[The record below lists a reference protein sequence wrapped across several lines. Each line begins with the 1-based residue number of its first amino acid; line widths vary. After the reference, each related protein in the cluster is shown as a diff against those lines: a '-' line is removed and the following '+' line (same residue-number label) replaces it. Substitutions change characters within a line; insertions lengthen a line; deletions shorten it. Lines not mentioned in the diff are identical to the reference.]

1 MTIVINFIGVIL
13 FIIGYLFFLKG
24 QRTILQKNEQQQQYN
39 QKLAKQTKELTDQ
52 NSNLLATI
60 TSKQEQIKS
69 IEQQFEKQKSR
80 IDEDLAARKEI
91 FEIKV
96 QQANSAAYTEITQI
110 HTDLNNIR
118 ESAKKQKIE
127 IQAEIDKIRSSLSAG
142 VEARLREQEKK
153 EKINFYKLSINETDL
168 SDVKILENLKPTLHK
183 PVILSKLIW
192 TQYFQKQMNELCD
205 RVLGKESV
213 CGIYKITNLLTEQAY
228 IGQSVNVAD
237 RWKQHCKCGLGIDAS
252 ATNKLY
258 NAMQKYGVWNFS
270 FELLE
275 QIHQRNLLNE
285 KEKFWIEMYQS
296 NKFGYNGNAGVKNAS
311 KN

>member
-96 QQANSAAYTEITQI
+96 QQANSAAYAEITQI

-127 IQAEIDKIRSSLSAG
+127 IQAEINKIRSSLSAG

-168 SDVKILENLKPTLHK
+168 SDVKVLENLKSTLHK

-205 RVLGKESV
+205 RVLGKESI

-285 KEKFWIEMYQS
+285 KEKFWIDMYQS
-296 NKFGYNGNAGVKNAS
+296 NKFGYNSTKGNNTL
-311 KN
+311 

>member
-39 QKLAKQTKELTDQ
+39 QKLAKQTKELIDQ
-52 NSNLLATI
+52 NFNLSSTVAY
-60 TSKQEQIKS
+60 KQEQIKS
-69 IEQQFEKQKSR
+69 IEQQFERQKKR

-91 FEIKV
+91 FDIKV
-96 QQANSAAYTEITQI
+96 QQATNAAYAEITHI
-110 HTDLNNIR
+110 HTDLNNIK
-118 ESAKKQKIE
+118 ESAKKQKME
-127 IQAEIDKIRSSLSAG
+127 IRAEIDKIRSSLSAG

-168 SDVKILENLKPTLHK
+168 SDVKVLENLKPTLHK

-205 RVLGKESV
+205 RVLGKESI

-252 ATNKLY
+252 TTNKLY

-275 QIHQRNLLNE
+275 QVHQRNLLNE
-285 KEKFWIEMYQS
+285 KEKFWIDMYQS
-296 NKFGYNGNAGVKNAS
+296 NKFGYNSTKGNL
-311 KN
+311 

>member
-1 MTIVINFIGVIL
+1 MTIVINLIGVIL
-13 FIIGYLFFLKG
+13 FIIGYCFFLKG

-39 QKLAKQTKELTDQ
+39 QKLAEQTNQLANQ
-52 NSNLLATI
+52 NLNLSVTI
-60 TSKQEQIKS
+60 ASKQEQIKS
-69 IEQQFEKQKSR
+69 IEQQFEQQKKR

-91 FEIKV
+91 FDIKV
-96 QQANSAAYTEITQI
+96 QQANSAAYAEITQI

-118 ESAKKQKIE
+118 DSAKKQKME
-127 IQAEIDKIRSSLSAG
+127 IQAEIDKIKSSLSAG
-142 VEARLREQEKK
+142 VEARLRDQEKK
-153 EKINFYKLSINETDL
+153 EKINFYKLFINETDL
-168 SDVKILENLKPTLHK
+168 SDVKVLENLKPTLHK

-205 RVLGKESV
+205 RVLGKESI

-275 QIHQRNLLNE
+275 QVHQRNLLNE

>member
-1 MTIVINFIGVIL
+1 MTIVINLIGVIL
-13 FIIGYLFFLKG
+13 FIIGYCFFLKG

-39 QKLAKQTKELTDQ
+39 QKLAEQTNQLANQ
-52 NSNLLATI
+52 NLNLSVTI
-60 TSKQEQIKS
+60 ASKQEQIKS
-69 IEQQFEKQKSR
+69 IEQQFEQQKKR

-91 FEIKV
+91 FDIKV
-96 QQANSAAYTEITQI
+96 QQANSAAYAEITQI

-118 ESAKKQKIE
+118 DSAKKQKME
-127 IQAEIDKIRSSLSAG
+127 IQAEIDKIKSSLSAG
-142 VEARLREQEKK
+142 VEARLRDQEKK
-153 EKINFYKLSINETDL
+153 EKINFYKLFINETDL
-168 SDVKILENLKPTLHK
+168 SDVKVLENLKPTLHK

-205 RVLGKESV
+205 RVLGKESI

-275 QIHQRNLLNE
+275 QVHQRNLLNE

-296 NKFGYNGNAGVKNAS
+296 NKFGYNSTKGNLT
-311 KN
+311 

>member
-13 FIIGYLFFLKG
+13 FIIGYCFFLKG

-39 QKLAKQTKELTDQ
+39 QKLTEQANQLANQ
-52 NSNLLATI
+52 NLNLLATI
-60 TSKQEQIKS
+60 ASKQEQIKS
-69 IEQQFEKQKSR
+69 IEQQFEKQKKR
-80 IDEDLAARKEI
+80 IDEDLAARQEI
-91 FEIKV
+91 FDIKV
-96 QQANSAAYTEITQI
+96 QQANSAAYAEITQI

-118 ESAKKQKIE
+118 DSAKKQKME
-127 IQAEIDKIRSSLSAG
+127 IRAEIDKIRSSLSAG
-142 VEARLREQEKK
+142 VEARLRDQEKK
-153 EKINFYKLSINETDL
+153 EKINFYKLYITETDL
-168 SDVKILENLKPTLHK
+168 SDVKVLENLKPTLHK

-237 RWKQHCKCGLGIDAS
+237 RWKQHCKCGLGI
-252 ATNKLY
+252 
-258 NAMQKYGVWNFS
+258 KYGVWNFS

-275 QIHQRNLLNE
+275 QVHQRNLLNE
-285 KEKFWIEMYQS
+285 KEKFWIDMYQS
-296 NKFGYNGNAGVKNAS
+296 NKFGYNSTKGNLT
-311 KN
+311 

>member
-39 QKLAKQTKELTDQ
+39 QKLAEQANQLANQ
-52 NSNLLATI
+52 NLNLLATI
-60 TSKQEQIKS
+60 ASKQEQIKS
-69 IEQQFEKQKSR
+69 IEQQFEKQKKR
-80 IDEDLAARKEI
+80 IDEDLAAKKEI
-91 FEIKV
+91 FDIKV

-118 ESAKKQKIE
+118 DSAKKQKME
-127 IQAEIDKIRSSLSAG
+127 IRAEIDKIRSSLSAG

-168 SDVKILENLKPTLHK
+168 SDVKVLENLKPTLHK

-213 CGIYKITNLLTEQAY
+213 CGVYKITNLLTEQAY

-252 ATNKLY
+252 TTNKLY

-275 QIHQRNLLNE
+275 QVHQRNLLNE
-285 KEKFWIEMYQS
+285 KEKFWIDMYQS
-296 NKFGYNGNAGVKNAS
+296 NKFGYNSTKGNNTI
-311 KN
+311 

>member
-1 MTIVINFIGVIL
+1 MTIVINLIGVIL
-13 FIIGYLFFLKG
+13 FIIGYCFFLKG

-39 QKLAKQTKELTDQ
+39 QKLAEQTNQLANQ
-52 NSNLLATI
+52 NLNLSVTI
-60 TSKQEQIKS
+60 ASKQEQIKS
-69 IEQQFEKQKSR
+69 IEQQFEQQKKR

-91 FEIKV
+91 FDIKV
-96 QQANSAAYTEITQI
+96 QQANSAAYAEITCI
-110 HTDLNNIR
+110 HADLNNIR
-118 ESAKKQKIE
+118 DSAKKQKME
-127 IQAEIDKIRSSLSAG
+127 IQAEIAKIRSSLSAG

-168 SDVKILENLKPTLHK
+168 SDVKVLENLKPTLHK

-205 RVLGKESV
+205 RVLGKESI

-285 KEKFWIEMYQS
+285 KEKFWIDMYQS

>member
-1 MTIVINFIGVIL
+1 MTIVINLIGVIL
-13 FIIGYLFFLKG
+13 FIIGYCFFLKG

-39 QKLAKQTKELTDQ
+39 QKLAEQTNQLANQ
-52 NSNLLATI
+52 NLNLSVTI
-60 TSKQEQIKS
+60 ASKQEQIKS
-69 IEQQFEKQKSR
+69 IEQQFEQQKKR

-91 FEIKV
+91 FDIKV
-96 QQANSAAYTEITQI
+96 QQANSAAYAEITCI
-110 HTDLNNIR
+110 HADLNNIR
-118 ESAKKQKIE
+118 DSAKKQKME
-127 IQAEIDKIRSSLSAG
+127 IQAEIDKIKSSLSAG
-142 VEARLREQEKK
+142 VEARLRDQEKK

-168 SDVKILENLKPTLHK
+168 SDVRVLENLKPTLHK

-205 RVLGKESV
+205 RVLGKESI

-285 KEKFWIEMYQS
+285 KEKFWIDMYQS

>member
-13 FIIGYLFFLKG
+13 FIIGYGFFLKG

-39 QKLAKQTKELTDQ
+39 QKLAEQANQLANQ
-52 NSNLLATI
+52 NLNLLATI
-60 TSKQEQIKS
+60 ASKQEQIKS
-69 IEQQFEKQKSR
+69 IEQQFEKQKKR

-91 FEIKV
+91 FDIKV
-96 QQANSAAYTEITQI
+96 QQANSAAYAEITQI

-118 ESAKKQKIE
+118 DSAKKQKIE
-127 IQAEIDKIRSSLSAG
+127 IQAEIDKIKSSLSAG
-142 VEARLREQEKK
+142 VEARLRDQEKK
-153 EKINFYKLSINETDL
+153 EKINFYKLYITETDL
-168 SDVKILENLKPTLHK
+168 SDVKVLENLKPTLHK

-205 RVLGKESV
+205 RVLGKESI

-275 QIHQRNLLNE
+275 QVHQRNLLNE

-296 NKFGYNGNAGVKNAS
+296 NKFGYNSTKGNLT
-311 KN
+311 

>member
-1 MTIVINFIGVIL
+1 MTIVINFISVIL
-13 FIIGYLFFLKG
+13 FIIGCFLFLKG
-24 QRTILQKNEQQQQYN
+24 RRTILQKNEQQQQYN
-39 QKLAKQTKELTDQ
+39 QKLTEQANKLANQ
-52 NSNLLATI
+52 NLNLLATI
-60 TSKQEQIKS
+60 ASKQEQIKS
-69 IEQQFEKQKSR
+69 IEQQFEKQKKR

-91 FEIKV
+91 FDIKV
-96 QQANSAAYTEITQI
+96 QQANSAAYAEIAQI

-118 ESAKKQKIE
+118 DSAKKQKME
-127 IQAEIDKIRSSLSAG
+127 LQAEIDKIRSSLSAG
-142 VEARLREQEKK
+142 VEARLRDQEKK
-153 EKINFYKLSINETDL
+153 EKINFYKLFINETDL
-168 SDVKILENLKPTLHK
+168 SDVKVLENLKPTLHK

-296 NKFGYNGNAGVKNAS
+296 NKFGYNSTKGNNTL
-311 KN
+311 

>member
-39 QKLAKQTKELTDQ
+39 QKLAEQANQLANQ
-52 NSNLLATI
+52 NLNLLATI
-60 TSKQEQIKS
+60 ASKQEQIKS
-69 IEQQFEKQKSR
+69 IEQQFEKQKKR

-91 FEIKV
+91 FDIKV
-96 QQANSAAYTEITQI
+96 QQANSAAYAEITQI

-118 ESAKKQKIE
+118 DSAKKQKME
-127 IQAEIDKIRSSLSAG
+127 LQAEIDKIKSSLSAG
-142 VEARLREQEKK
+142 VEARLRDQEKK
-153 EKINFYKLSINETDL
+153 EKINFYKLFINETDL
-168 SDVKILENLKPTLHK
+168 SDVKVLENLKPTLHK

-213 CGIYKITNLLTEQAY
+213 CGVYKITNLLTEQAY
-228 IGQSVNVAD
+228 IGQSVNIAD

-275 QIHQRNLLNE
+275 QVHQRNLLNE

-296 NKFGYNGNAGVKNAS
+296 NKFGYNSTKGNLT
-311 KN
+311 

>member
-13 FIIGYLFFLKG
+13 FIIGYCFFLKG

-39 QKLAKQTKELTDQ
+39 QKLAEQANQLANQ
-52 NSNLLATI
+52 NLNLLATI
-60 TSKQEQIKS
+60 ASKQEQIKS
-69 IEQQFEKQKSR
+69 IEQQFEKQKKR

-91 FEIKV
+91 FDIKV
-96 QQANSAAYTEITQI
+96 QQANSAAYAEITQI

-118 ESAKKQKIE
+118 DSAKKQKMA
-127 IQAEIDKIRSSLSAG
+127 IQAEIDKIKSSLSAG
-142 VEARLREQEKK
+142 VEARLRDQEKK
-153 EKINFYKLSINETDL
+153 EKINFYKLYITETDL
-168 SDVKILENLKPTLHK
+168 SDVKVLENLKPTLHK

-275 QIHQRNLLNE
+275 QVHQRNLLNE

-296 NKFGYNGNAGVKNAS
+296 NKFGYNSTKGNLT
-311 KN
+311 

>member
-1 MTIVINFIGVIL
+1 MTIVINFISVIL
-13 FIIGYLFFLKG
+13 FIIGCFLFLKG
-24 QRTILQKNEQQQQYN
+24 RRTILQKNEQQQQYN
-39 QKLAKQTKELTDQ
+39 QKLTEQANQLANQ
-52 NSNLLATI
+52 NLNLLATI
-60 TSKQEQIKS
+60 ASKQDQIKS

-91 FEIKV
+91 FDIKV
-96 QQANSAAYTEITQI
+96 QQANSAAYAEITQI

-118 ESAKKQKIE
+118 DSAKKQKME
-127 IQAEIDKIRSSLSAG
+127 LQAEINKIKSSLSAG

-168 SDVKILENLKPTLHK
+168 SDVKVLENLKPTLHK

-228 IGQSVNVAD
+228 IGQSVNIAD

-275 QIHQRNLLNE
+275 QVHQRNLLNE
-285 KEKFWIEMYQS
+285 KEKFWIDMYQS
-296 NKFGYNGNAGVKNAS
+296 NKFGYNSTKGNLT
-311 KN
+311 

>member
-39 QKLAKQTKELTDQ
+39 QKLAEQANQLANQ
-52 NSNLLATI
+52 NLNLLATI
-60 TSKQEQIKS
+60 ASKQEQIKS
-69 IEQQFEKQKSR
+69 IEQQFEKQKKR
-80 IDEDLAARKEI
+80 IDEDLAAKKEI
-91 FEIKV
+91 FDIKV

-118 ESAKKQKIE
+118 DSAKKQKME
-127 IQAEIDKIRSSLSAG
+127 IRAEIDKIRSSLSAG

-168 SDVKILENLKPTLHK
+168 SDVKVLENLKPTLHK

-237 RWKQHCKCGLGIDAS
+237 RWKQHCKSGLGIDAS

-275 QIHQRNLLNE
+275 QVHQRNLLNE
-285 KEKFWIEMYQS
+285 KEKFWIDMYQS
-296 NKFGYNGNAGVKNAS
+296 NKFGYNSTKGNNTI
-311 KN
+311 

>member
-1 MTIVINFIGVIL
+1 MTIVINFIGIIL
-13 FIIGYLFFLKG
+13 FIIGCFLSFKG

-39 QKLAKQTKELTDQ
+39 QKLTEQANQLANQ
-52 NSNLLATI
+52 NLNLLATI
-60 TSKQEQIKS
+60 ASKQEQIKS
-69 IEQQFEKQKSR
+69 IEQQFEKQKKR

-91 FEIKV
+91 FDIKV
-96 QQANSAAYTEITQI
+96 QQANSAAYAEITQI

-118 ESAKKQKIE
+118 DSAKKQKIE
-127 IQAEIDKIRSSLSAG
+127 IQAEIDKIKSSLSAG
-142 VEARLREQEKK
+142 VEARLREQEKL

-205 RVLGKESV
+205 RVLGKEPI
-213 CGIYKITNLLTEQAY
+213 CGIYKITNLLTEQVY

-275 QIHQRNLLNE
+275 QVHQRNLLNE

-296 NKFGYNGNAGVKNAS
+296 NKFGYNGNAGVKNVS

>member
-13 FIIGYLFFLKG
+13 FIIGYCFFLKG

-39 QKLAKQTKELTDQ
+39 QKLAEQANQLANQ
-52 NSNLLATI
+52 NLNLLATI
-60 TSKQEQIKS
+60 ASKQEQIKS
-69 IEQQFEKQKSR
+69 IEQQFEKQKKR
-80 IDEDLAARKEI
+80 IDEDLAARQEI
-91 FEIKV
+91 FDIKV
-96 QQANSAAYTEITQI
+96 QQANSAAYAEITQI

-118 ESAKKQKIE
+118 DSAKKQKME
-127 IQAEIDKIRSSLSAG
+127 IRAEIDKIKSSLSAG
-142 VEARLREQEKK
+142 VEARLRDQEKK
-153 EKINFYKLSINETDL
+153 EKINFYKLYINETDL
-168 SDVKILENLKPTLHK
+168 SDVKVLENLKPTLHK

-228 IGQSVNVAD
+228 IGQSINIAD

-275 QIHQRNLLNE
+275 QVHQRNLLNE

-296 NKFGYNGNAGVKNAS
+296 NKFGYNSTKGNLT
-311 KN
+311 

>member
-39 QKLAKQTKELTDQ
+39 QKLSEQANQLANQ
-52 NSNLLATI
+52 NLNLLATI
-60 TSKQEQIKS
+60 ASKQEQIKS
-69 IEQQFEKQKSR
+69 IEQQFEKQKKR

-91 FEIKV
+91 FDIKV
-96 QQANSAAYTEITQI
+96 QQANSAAYAEITQI

-118 ESAKKQKIE
+118 DSAKKQKME
-127 IQAEIDKIRSSLSAG
+127 LQAEIDKIRSSLSAG
-142 VEARLREQEKK
+142 VEARLRDQEKK
-153 EKINFYKLSINETDL
+153 EKINFYKLFINETDL
-168 SDVKILENLKPTLHK
+168 SDVKVLENLKPTLHK

-275 QIHQRNLLNE
+275 QVHQRNLLNE

-296 NKFGYNGNAGVKNAS
+296 NKFGYNSTKGNLT
-311 KN
+311 